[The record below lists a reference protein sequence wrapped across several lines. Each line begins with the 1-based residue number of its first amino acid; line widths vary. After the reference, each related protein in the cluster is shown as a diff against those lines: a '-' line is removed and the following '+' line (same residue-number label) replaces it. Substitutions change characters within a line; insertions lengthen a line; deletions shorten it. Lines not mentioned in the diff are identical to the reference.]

1 MTALSLVPG
10 EAAWRSRKV
19 QYYAGDWSS
28 IQTVLPEFD
37 LQPFVAGPDEP
48 ANPFLQTVVRRPLS
62 AVHRRAGRVADRLAG
77 DGAAVA
83 MLPGWP
89 GVMAADR
96 LVVEKEGRDRLAEHP
111 GELADPGE
119 LAVVSGFTLIDLR
132 TLGTERRDDFLVRCG
147 DCRRH
152 LR

>member
-1 MTALSLVPG
+1 MGVDPLHGGDIRERPASAAVHDVELEPG
-10 EAAWRSRKV
+10 N
-19 QYYAGDWSS
+19 
-28 IQTVLPEFD
+28 I
-37 LQPFVAGPDEP
+37 
-48 ANPFLQTVVRRPLS
+48 
-62 AVHRRAGRVADRLAG
+62 VHRRAGRVANRHAG
-77 DGAAVA
+77 DGAAVP
-83 MLPGWP
+83 MLPGWS

-96 LVVEKEGRDRLAEHP
+96 LVVEKEGRDWLAEH
-111 GELADPGE
+111 PGE